1 MSEPVPSEE
10 DCAEGCSGDHVHK
23 WEISPHP
30 YNSGD
35 FDTFV
40 TDSDFV
46 AAQAIKDLAE
56 QQWDACEPGET
67 RTIKIT
73 HNKVTA

>member
-1 MSEPVPSEE
+1 MNATPPLSSE
-10 DCAEGCSGDHVHK
+10 DCDEGCDHVHK

-46 AAQAIKDLAE
+46 AWRAVSDLAE
-56 QQWDACEPGET
+56 QQWDACESGET
-67 RTIKIT
+67 RTITIK
-73 HNKVTA
+73 HNKVSE